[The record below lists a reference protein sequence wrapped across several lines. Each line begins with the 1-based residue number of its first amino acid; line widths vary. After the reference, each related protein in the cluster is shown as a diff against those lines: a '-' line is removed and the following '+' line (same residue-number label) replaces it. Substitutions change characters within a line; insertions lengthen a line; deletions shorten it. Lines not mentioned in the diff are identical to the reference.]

1 MCRAT
6 ETIESRI
13 RRVVADVLAES
24 GIAIEPEALAAATK
38 LSDLGADDLDL
49 LHIAIGM
56 EDALGIEMRDDL
68 MHAGITIGELI
79 GAVQPAVPA

>member
-1 MCRAT
+1 MHHT
-6 ETIESRI
+6 VDPIESRI

-24 GIAIEPEALAAATK
+24 GIAIDPEALTVATK

-56 EDALGIEMRDDL
+56 EVLFGVEMRDDL
-68 MHAGITIGELI
+68 MHAGITVGELI
-79 GAVQPAVPA
+79 SAVHPAVPA